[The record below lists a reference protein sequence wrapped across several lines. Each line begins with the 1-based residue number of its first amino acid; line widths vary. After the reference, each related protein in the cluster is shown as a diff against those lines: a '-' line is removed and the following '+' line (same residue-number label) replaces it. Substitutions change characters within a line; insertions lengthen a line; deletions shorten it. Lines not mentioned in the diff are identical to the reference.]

1 MKISNISHQ
10 QEKLQI
16 LLRRI
21 RQDKEIRQIEL
32 AEKLGVP
39 QSFVSKYE
47 SGERRLDIL
56 EIRQICKKVGISL
69 EDFVR
74 QLEETLNETK

>member
-1 MKISNISHQ
+1 MKISNINHQ

>member
-56 EIRQICKKVGISL
+56 EIRQICKKVGISID
-69 EDFVR
+69 DFVR